1 MHELSAIG
9 IFSTLKEDDR
19 DLLASY
25 GEFQPVAE
33 GAVLIE
39 EGQLQPYLYCI
50 LSGQLRVVRFNESDA
65 FVIATLFPGESIG
78 EMAIFDLS
86 PASATVQATQFTHV
100 WRIAYEQ
107 FMAFVTDNPVT
118 GVQILTSLLITLSRR
133 MKQIDPLTSPG
144 VAQKIE

>member
-1 MHELSAIG
+1 MHELSAVG
-9 IFSTLKEDDR
+9 IFSTLKPDDR

-33 GAVLIE
+33 GQVLIE
-39 EGQLQPYLYCI
+39 EGQLQPHLYCV
-50 LSGQLRVVRFNESDA
+50 LSGELRVVRFNNDA
-65 FVIATLFPGESIG
+65 AFAIATLYPGDSIG

-86 PASATVQATQFTHV
+86 PASATVQATQFTQV

-107 FMAFVTDNPVT
+107 LMAFVNDNPVS

-133 MKQIDPLTSPG
+133 MKQIDPLTSG
-144 VAQKIE
+144 VAQKLE